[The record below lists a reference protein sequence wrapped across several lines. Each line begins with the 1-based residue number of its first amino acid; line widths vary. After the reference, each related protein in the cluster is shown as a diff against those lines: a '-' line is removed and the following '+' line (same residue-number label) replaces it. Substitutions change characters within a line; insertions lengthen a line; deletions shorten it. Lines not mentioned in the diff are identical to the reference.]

1 MKKVIQIVIN
11 VVERWYIKQEDL
23 EDFQHV
29 HGYPEC
35 KNTMRIVNYTKAV
48 CPKCGGRIEKRKGK
62 RKPYYIC
69 ENNPK
74 NGCDYISWKLPKEQ
88 IRK

>member
-1 MKKVIQIVIN
+1 
-11 VVERWYIKQEDL
+11 
-23 EDFQHV
+23 
-29 HGYPEC
+29 
-35 KNTMRIVNYTKAV
+35 MRIVNYTKAV

-74 NGCDYISWKLPKEQ
+74 NGCDYISWELPKEEKIKGNNIWKKI
-88 IRK
+88 IR

>member
-1 MKKVIQIVIN
+1 
-11 VVERWYIKQEDL
+11 
-23 EDFQHV
+23 
-29 HGYPEC
+29 
-35 KNTMRIVNYTKAV
+35 MRIVNYTKAV

-74 NGCDYISWKLPKEQ
+74 NGCDYISWELPKEQ
-88 IRK
+88 KIKGNNIWKKIIR

>member
-1 MKKVIQIVIN
+1 
-11 VVERWYIKQEDL
+11 
-23 EDFQHV
+23 
-29 HGYPEC
+29 
-35 KNTMRIVNYTKAV
+35 MRIVNYTKAV

-74 NGCDYISWKLPKEQ
+74 NGCDYISWELPKEDN
-88 IRK
+88 KK